1 LTTPRMCDVKTKLK
15 PIITRKM
22 GSISKSFR
30 KYPSKIAGKQDIK
43 ELQKTA
49 TFGTARLLRKILM

>member
-1 LTTPRMCDVKTKLK
+1 MWVVKTKLK
-15 PIITRKM
+15 PVITREI

-30 KYPSKIAGKQDIK
+30 KYLSKIPGKQGIH

-49 TFGTARLLRKILM
+49 TFGTAHLLRKILM